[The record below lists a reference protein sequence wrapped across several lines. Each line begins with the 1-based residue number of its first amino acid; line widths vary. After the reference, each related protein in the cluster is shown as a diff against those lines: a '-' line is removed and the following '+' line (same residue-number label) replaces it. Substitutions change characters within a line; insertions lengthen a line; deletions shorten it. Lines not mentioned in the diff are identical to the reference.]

1 MIDFIT
7 TATENFF
14 QHQIGTTCN
23 ISDCQTQSRT
33 IIAYID
39 IKSSSNT
46 IHRVYITMD
55 EPLLKQITELFLGE
69 ETPDEQTL
77 LDMLL
82 ETTNMIVGSAKV
94 LAEDSGSGFT
104 IETPFIE
111 GIEPFSIECDEKRT
125 LEIENKMMIIA
136 MKEL

>member
-7 TATENFF
+7 TATKNFF
-14 QHQIGTTCN
+14 QHQMGTTCN
-23 ISDCQTQSRT
+23 VSDCHIQSRT
-33 IIAYID
+33 IIAYIN

-46 IHRVYITMD
+46 AHRVYIAMD

-77 LDMLL
+77 FDMLL
-82 ETTNMIVGSAKV
+82 ETTNMVVGSAKV
-94 LAEDSGSGFT
+94 LAEDSGSGFI

-111 GIEPFSIECDEKRT
+111 GIKPFSIEYDEKRT
-125 LEIENKMMIIA
+125 LEVENNMMIIA
-136 MKEL
+136 IKEL